1 MSVVLSLSDTVRLT
15 EVLLSVAV
23 IQQSAEHMTRVGAE
37 RLIFGVRVLVA
48 FGLLIGDNSGPL
60 VAGVAI
66 AGLFAAELVMLH
78 RFQGPYNG
86 GSSKMTLLIIAC
98 LGAYHLAP
106 TERGRELAVAYL
118 AAQLTLSYFVS
129 GYVKVIRHE
138 WRSGRALTDVFRFSA
153 YPVSERL
160 RGWADRPRVLLA
172 MSWGVMGFELVFP
185 LTLLHPLALM
195 AGLFVAAGFH
205 FSNALFFGLNRF
217 FWIWI
222 CAYPS
227 ILWFQGRVFG

>member
-1 MSVVLSLSDTVRLT
+1 VSMALSLADTVRLT
-15 EVLLSVAV
+15 EVLLSLAI
-23 IQQSAEHMTRVGAE
+23 IQQSAEHMTRAGTE
-37 RLIFGVRVLVA
+37 RLIFGTRVLIA
-48 FGLLIGDNSGPL
+48 LGLLLGGS
-60 VAGVAI
+60 
-66 AGLFAAELVMLH
+66 AGLAIGALFAVELGMLH

-106 TERGRELAVAYL
+106 TDRTRELAMAYL

-129 GYVKVIRHE
+129 GYVKVIRPE
-138 WRSGRALTDVFRFSA
+138 WRSGAALTDVFRFSA

-160 RGWADRPRVLLA
+160 REWAGRPRVLWG
-172 MSWGVMGFELVFP
+172 MSWGVMGFELAFP

-195 AGLFVAAGFH
+195 AGLLVAACFH
-205 FSNALFFGLNRF
+205 LSNALFFGLNRF

-227 ILWFQGRVFG
+227 ILWFQDRVFG

>member
-1 MSVVLSLSDTVRLT
+1 MSVILSLSETVRLT
-15 EVLLSVAV
+15 EVLLSLAV
-23 IQQSAEHMTRVGAE
+23 IQQSAEHMTRAGME
-37 RLIFGVRVLVA
+37 RLIFGIRVLIA
-48 FGLLIGDNSGPL
+48 LALLFGGN
-60 VAGVAI
+60 AGASI
-66 AGLFAAELVMLH
+66 AGLFAVELVMLH

-98 LGAYHLAP
+98 LGAYHIAT

-129 GYVKVIRHE
+129 GYVKVIRPE
-138 WRSGRALTDVFRFSA
+138 WRSGAALTDVFRFSA

-160 RGWADRPRVLLA
+160 REWAARPRALWA
-172 MSWGVMGFELVFP
+172 MSWGVMGFELAFP
-185 LTLLHPLALM
+185 LTLLHPLALI
-195 AGLFVAAGFH
+195 AGLLVAASFH
-205 FSNALFFGLNRF
+205 LSNALFFGLNRF